1 MINYNKISLLINMI
15 CHITSVTL
23 LVPLPKK
30 KIVIKFLQIAIMLK
44 NMNPI
49 IRKILDKTFKK

>member
-1 MINYNKISLLINMI
+1 MI